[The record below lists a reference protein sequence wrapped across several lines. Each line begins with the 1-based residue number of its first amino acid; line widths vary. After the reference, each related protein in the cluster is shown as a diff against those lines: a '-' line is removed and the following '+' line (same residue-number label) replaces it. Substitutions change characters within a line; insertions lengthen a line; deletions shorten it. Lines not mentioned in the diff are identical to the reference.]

1 MKERNRRIKELMK
14 MDMDSIK
21 IEELE
26 GEQLEI
32 AECVG
37 IDGYRK
43 LVNHFGGTS
52 VYIQKSDTLCINS
65 RNKKI
70 FESFNG
76 YNYKVLARKF
86 NLSEGQI
93 RKIIALSYRSEL

>member
-1 MKERNRRIKELMK
+1 MT
-14 MDMDSIK
+14 DMDNVT
-21 IEELE
+21 IESLD
-26 GEQLEI
+26 GEQREI

-37 IDGYRK
+37 MDGYKK
-43 LVNHFGGTS
+43 LVENFGGTS

>member
-1 MKERNRRIKELMK
+1 MN
-14 MDMDSIK
+14 MDSIK
-21 IEELE
+21 IEELD

-37 IDGYRK
+37 IDGYK
-43 LVNHFGGTS
+43 SLVKHFGGTS
-52 VYIQKSDTLCINS
+52 VYIQKADTLCINS

-76 YNYKVLARKF
+76 YNYKFLARKF

-93 RKIIALSYRSEL
+93 RKIISLSYRSEL